1 MVPDIYSHE
10 KLALEHRYTLLC
22 EAERE
27 RMLAMAGSPSR
38 ASYSLHRL
46 VGRLGIYLIALGT
59 SLQRF
64 EERAKA
70 VSE

>member
-1 MVPDIYSHE
+1 MVPDIYSRE

-27 RMLAMAGSPSR
+27 QILAVADSTTHT
-38 ASYSLHRL
+38 SYSVQRFA
-46 VGRLGIYLIALGT
+46 GRLGMYLIALGT

-64 EERAKA
+64 EERGKA
-70 VSE
+70 V

>member
-10 KLALEHRYTLLC
+10 KLVIEHRYTLLC

-27 RMLAMAGSPSR
+27 RMLAMAGSPAR
-38 ASYSLHRL
+38 VSYSLQR
-46 VGRLGIYLIALGT
+46 VAGRLGMYLIALGT